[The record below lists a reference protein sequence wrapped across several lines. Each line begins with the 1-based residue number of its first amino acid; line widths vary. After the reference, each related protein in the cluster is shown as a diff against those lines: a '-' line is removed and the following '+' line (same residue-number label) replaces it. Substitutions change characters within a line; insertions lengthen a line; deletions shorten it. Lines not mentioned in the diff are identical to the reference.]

1 MMKGRPGPRH
11 DRRAQPAWHGAQE
24 SWETSAA
31 VIVAVQ
37 ARRHHATMNDETKNA
52 SPSPAGPLRG
62 LRVVEF
68 AGLGPVSFTAM
79 LLADMGAR
87 VVRIERPGAV
97 AMERGATMRGR
108 ERLALDLRSADGLA
122 TTRELLRHAEVAIE
136 GFRPGV
142 MERLG
147 LGPAELFALR
157 PALVFGRMT
166 GWGQEGPRSRQ
177 AGHDIDYLAV
187 AGALHPIG
195 PAEGPSMPLNLVG
208 DYGGGALYLTVGV
221 LAALHEA
228 ARSGR
233 GQVVD
238 AAICDGAVSLLSLI
252 HGLRAASRW
261 RDERQSNVLDGA
273 APYYRSYRCADGL
286 HLAVGAIEPQFHAE
300 FLARLGLDAKAF
312 AQHDRDR
319 WPEQARALET
329 LFAREPRAHWE
340 ALFEGSDACVAPVNN
355 LAASTRD
362 PHLVARQVFVELEG
376 ELQPA
381 PAPRFSHSPSLP
393 RPATSVVAD
402 AHWLAD
408 WARPAKPGP

>member
-1 MMKGRPGPRH
+1 MPNFEEG
-11 DRRAQPAWHGAQE
+11 
-24 SWETSAA
+24 
-31 VIVAVQ
+31 
-37 ARRHHATMNDETKNA
+37 
-52 SPSPAGPLRG
+52 SPAGPLVG

-68 AGLGPVSFTAM
+68 AGLGPLSFTAM

-97 AMERGATMRGR
+97 PMECGATMRGR
-108 ERLALDLRSADGLA
+108 ERLALDLRSAEDLA
-122 TTRELLRHAEVAIE
+122 VARGLLRHADVAIE

-147 LGPAELFALR
+147 LGPDELFALQ

-166 GWGQEGPRSRQ
+166 GWGQDGPRSRQ

-195 PAEGPSMPLNLVG
+195 TVEAPSVPLNLIG
-208 DYGGGALYLTVGV
+208 DYGGGALYLAVGV

-228 ARSGR
+228 ARTGR
-233 GQVVD
+233 GQVID
-238 AAICDGAVSLLSLI
+238 AAICDGSASLLSLI

-261 RDERQSNVLDGA
+261 KDERQANVLDGG

-286 HLAVGAIEPQFHAE
+286 HLAVGAIEPHFHAE
-300 FLARLGLDAKAF
+300 FCSRLGVDRGAF
-312 AQHDRDR
+312 DQGDRAR
-319 WPEQARALET
+319 WPEQARELQALFE
-329 LFAREPRAHWE
+329 REPRAHWE
-340 ALFEGSDACVAPVNN
+340 AVFEGSDACVAPVND

-362 PHLVARQVFVELEG
+362 PHLVARRTFLELEG

-381 PAPRFSHSPSLP
+381 PAPRFSRSPS
-393 RPATSVVAD
+393 A
-402 AHWLAD
+402 
-408 WARPAKPGP
+408 ARPAKTVQPDARWLASWARPPGQAA

>member
-1 MMKGRPGPRH
+1 
-11 DRRAQPAWHGAQE
+11 
-24 SWETSAA
+24 
-31 VIVAVQ
+31 
-37 ARRHHATMNDETKNA
+37 MNDTSKHA
-52 SPSPAGPLRG
+52 PPQPTGPLRG
-62 LRVVEF
+62 VRVVEF

-87 VVRIERPGAV
+87 VVRIERPGAME
-97 AMERGATMRGR
+97 MERGATMRGR
-108 ERLALDLRSADGLA
+108 ERLALDLRSTEGLA
-122 TTRELLRHAEVAIE
+122 TARELLRHADVAIE

-147 LGPAELFALR
+147 LGPAELVALR

-187 AGALHPIG
+187 AGGLHPIG
-195 PAEGPSMPLNLVG
+195 PAEGPIVPLNLVG
-208 DYGGGALYLTVGV
+208 DYGGGALYLAVGV

-228 ARSGR
+228 MRSGR

-238 AAICDGAVSLLSLI
+238 AAICDGCVSLLSLI

-261 RDERQSNVLDGA
+261 RDERQSNTLDGA

-300 FLARLGLDAKAF
+300 FCTRLGLDLKAF
-312 AQHDRDR
+312 AQSDRAR
-319 WPEQARALET
+319 WPEQARALEQ
-329 LFAREPRAHWE
+329 LFAGEPRRHWE
-340 ALFEGSDACVAPVNN
+340 ALFEGSDACVAPVHS
-355 LAASTRD
+355 LAESTRD
-362 PHLVARQVFVELEG
+362 PHLVARGTFVELEG

-381 PAPRFSHSPSLP
+381 PAPRFSHSPAVP
-393 RPATSVVAD
+393 RPAMPVMAD
-402 AHWLAD
+402 AQWLAD
-408 WARPAKPGP
+408 WARPADLGS

>member
-166 GWGQEGPRSRQ
+166 GWGRRVRAPGRRAMTSTTSRSR
-177 AGHDIDYLAV
+177 ARCI
-187 AGALHPIG
+187 
-195 PAEGPSMPLNLVG
+195 PSVPPRARACRSTWSATM
-208 DYGGGALYLTVGV
+208 A
-221 LAALHEA
+221 A
-228 ARSGR
+228 ARS
-233 GQVVD
+233 
-238 AAICDGAVSLLSLI
+238 
-252 HGLRAASRW
+252 
-261 RDERQSNVLDGA
+261 
-273 APYYRSYRCADGL
+273 
-286 HLAVGAIEPQFHAE
+286 
-300 FLARLGLDAKAF
+300 
-312 AQHDRDR
+312 
-319 WPEQARALET
+319 T
-329 LFAREPRAHWE
+329 
-340 ALFEGSDACVAPVNN
+340 
-355 LAASTRD
+355 
-362 PHLVARQVFVELEG
+362 
-376 ELQPA
+376 
-381 PAPRFSHSPSLP
+381 
-393 RPATSVVAD
+393 
-402 AHWLAD
+402 
-408 WARPAKPGP
+408 